1 MRSSSYLLFS
11 LLFISHLHS
20 QVIITGQFENLPPNG
35 NKKFAIDVWN
45 DEKWNQADTF
55 SLNAENGF
63 SKKYSDLKGQA
74 KIRAWGNTNKWM
86 DFLIIPNEKG
96 EAKVDFGKIDFREM
110 NGVASTAKDKEN
122 EAYGLL
128 INSYRTYQIQRDSLL
143 KNGIGSHE
151 ITKMNITKLNE
162 DCAKVKKMFP
172 GTYAAEVLAKL
183 FYVPQPEDYGEIHAL
198 NQLKEKEFYKSH
210 LIDKLPLN
218 DSKILWHYGLL
229 KVLNTYWLNFN
240 RNDSSEMKLYIDKIM
255 SKRKGNEEVDAW
267 IFKSTLMKFINLKDD
282 AALTYLLT
290 WYSPGCSIDEINTDN
305 SIKTLLNAL
314 KNCVVGKKAF
324 PLSLPDSSGKL
335 ISLPELASKAK
346 LTLLFLWRSDC
357 SHCHEFK
364 PKLQELYNKYKSKGL
379 EVIGVLLDPNKNT
392 TGKKPETVHTTWIKL
407 NAVTPEQKQAII
419 RNYPIPGTPSII
431 AVDKNYVVKNR
442 MVIRA
447 TIDQYL
453 EQEFGK

>member
-1 MRSSSYLLFS
+1 MKSGLVIVIS
-11 LLFISHLHS
+11 LLFINYLHC
-20 QVIITGQFENLPPNG
+20 QILIIGQFENLPANG
-35 NKKFAIDVWN
+35 NKKFAIDVWS
-45 DEKWNQADTF
+45 DEKWNQTDTF
-55 SLNAENGF
+55 SLNTENGF
-63 SKKYSDLKGQA
+63 TRNLSNVKGQA
-74 KIRAWGNTNKWM
+74 KIRAWGNNNKWM

-96 EAKVDFGKIDFREM
+96 EAKIDFGKIDFRAM
-110 NGVASTAKDKEN
+110 NGVASPAKDKEN
-122 EAYGLL
+122 EAYGSL
-128 INSYRTYQIQRDSLL
+128 INAYRTYQIQRDSLL
-143 KNGIGSHE
+143 KNGSGNHE
-151 ITKMNITKLNE
+151 STKENIAKLNGE
-162 DCAKVKKMFP
+162 CIRVKNQLP

-183 FYVPQPEDYGEIHAL
+183 FYVPQPKDYGNILLSE
-198 NQLKEKEFYKSH
+198 NEFNKTH
-210 LIDKLPLN
+210 HIDKILLN

-290 WYSPGCSIDEINTDN
+290 WYAPGCSIDEMNTDN
-305 SIKTLLNAL
+305 STKTLLNAL
-314 KNCVVGKKAF
+314 KNCVVGNKAF

-335 ISLPELASKAK
+335 ISVAEVASKSK

-379 EVIGVLLDPNKNT
+379 EVVGVLLDYNKNSMN
-392 TGKKPETVHTTWIKL
+392 KKPESINTTWIKL
-407 NAVTPEQKQAII
+407 NATTPEQRQAIV

-453 EQEFGK
+453 EQELGK